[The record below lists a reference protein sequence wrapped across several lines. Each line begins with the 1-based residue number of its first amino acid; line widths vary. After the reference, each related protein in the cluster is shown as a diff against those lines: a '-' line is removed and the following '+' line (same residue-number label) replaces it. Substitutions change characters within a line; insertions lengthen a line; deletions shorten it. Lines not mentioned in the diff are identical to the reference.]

1 MLWLLHYLKGEIMD
15 HYDKTTVTF
24 HRGNAFAPEGIDADP
39 FATLIINDLVDREL
53 IDSICA
59 LVREHVNK
67 VHADTATLN

>member
-1 MLWLLHYLKGEIMD
+1 MD

-67 VHADTATLN
+67 AHADCCNIKLNLENWDC